1 MTEETPLTG
10 AVTGTGP
17 PTAVTLRKGKGSAE
31 LHAGDITGA
40 VMTVN
45 KGKRSVLAM
54 DVEEAAHQA
63 EQNDGGLILEF
74 TYQPL
79 FYKDGVD
86 HAEASGEPPQRWR
99 LKMER
104 VPD

>member
-1 MTEETPLTG
+1 MS
-10 AVTGTGP
+10 
-17 PTAVTLRKGKGSAE
+17 GKGSKE

-45 KGKRSVLAM
+45 AGKRSVLAM

-63 EQNDGGLILEF
+63 ELNDGGLILEF
-74 TYQPL
+74 TFRPL
-79 FYKDGVD
+79 FYKDGTD
-86 HAEASGEPPQRWR
+86 HPEASAEPPQRWQ

-104 VPD
+104 VPE